1 MGKINEK
8 LCFILDKLD
17 MVVKP
22 QKGAIKQAVGY
33 IAFIEVGEVWV
44 GGMSLGVIN
53 LHMMFKASTVHGTL
67 WRVRRGR

>member
-17 MVVKP
+17 MVVKA

-33 IAFIEVGEVWV
+33 IV
-44 GGMSLGVIN
+44 SL
-53 LHMMFKASTVHGTL
+53 K
-67 WRVRRGR
+67 WGRSGLEA